1 MRHGVQTFRYKHK
14 FSGRWTLG
22 TPSNRGATI
31 TPLLRGGER
40 AFEHGDLDS
49 EGGPKSPLGPHQ
61 LDRNGGDE
69 APGNGSQRYTSVL
82 EERQEKKSR
91 HQLEEERLEAQKKA
105 ARDNEVLKVTAL
117 YTTNGKSS
125 CFPRLYKVQKS
136 EAKSIRRMNKKTVR
150 DWKSVQVKRDEVA
163 GRNYRNYRRAR
174 YRSGLVLEQTGSL
187 MARERK
193 ALIEEDKWRGGEKL
207 RLEKVRLGKI
217 AIFAFCGEYEKLKEK
232 DDGIL
237 TMGLTC
243 MSCGSWRRL

>member
-1 MRHGVQTFRYKHK
+1 MYGNVKSIMRHGVQTFRYKHK

-22 TPSNRGATI
+22 TPSNRELPSLRCCGAAREHLNTAI
-31 TPLLRGGER
+31 WTLRGSKE
-40 AFEHGDLDS
+40 
-49 EGGPKSPLGPHQ
+49 PLGPHQ

-193 ALIEEDKWRGGEKL
+193 ALIEEDKWRSREKL

-217 AIFAFCGEYEKLKEK
+217 AIFAFC
-232 DDGIL
+232 
-237 TMGLTC
+237 
-243 MSCGSWRRL
+243 RRVREAQGKRRSHIRRWV